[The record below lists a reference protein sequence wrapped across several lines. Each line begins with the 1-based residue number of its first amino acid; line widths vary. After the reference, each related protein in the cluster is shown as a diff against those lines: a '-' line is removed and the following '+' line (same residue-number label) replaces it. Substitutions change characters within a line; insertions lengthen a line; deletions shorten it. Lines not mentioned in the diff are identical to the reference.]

1 MPPKIV
7 RQQEPSDLD
16 QPRTLRDV
24 LAIDRTFLANRR
36 TLLSFV
42 RTGLYFIFTGL
53 AIMNLEVLDS
63 ITPYSMVFFIS
74 GPLILLVGFI
84 TYFQVNKRI
93 NNSYRQKPQA
103 KGKTGQTS
111 PK

>member
-7 RQQEPSDLD
+7 RQNEPSDLEV
-16 QPRTLRDV
+16 PRTLRDV

-53 AIMNLEVLDS
+53 AIMNLEMLHAITSYS
-63 ITPYSMVFFIS
+63 IFFFIV
-74 GPLILLVGFI
+74 GPLILLIGVI
-84 TYFQVNKRI
+84 TYFQVNRRINRSYRKRI
-93 NNSYRQKPQA
+93 NN
-103 KGKTGQTS
+103 KGADING
-111 PK
+111 